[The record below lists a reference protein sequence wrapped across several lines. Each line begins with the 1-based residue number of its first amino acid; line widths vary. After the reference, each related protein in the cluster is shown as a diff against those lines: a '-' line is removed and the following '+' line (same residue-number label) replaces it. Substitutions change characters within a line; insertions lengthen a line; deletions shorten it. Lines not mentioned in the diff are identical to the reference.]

1 MDSYSIIFHSL
12 SKVSLINNLSLIFMR
27 NREKTLGE
35 ELYHFSYWGEKRI
48 RWLLFLS
55 MESLINL
62 FEDHELLLASFEF
75 NNPIHV
81 LFHFFCLLM
90 LSTIFEDPL
99 WWLSYYSCLHCT
111 SCRTMEFHFTSCHFY
126 SHRLAHLFV
135 SLIFLTF

>member
-99 WWLSYYSCLHCT
+99 WWLSYYSCLHCA
-111 SCRTMEFHFTSCHFY
+111 SCLTMEFHVISFLFTSFSSPLCL
-126 SHRLAHLFV
+126 SHILNIFV
-135 SLIFLTF
+135 